1 LINNARLKI
10 NLPSKENTWFFVT
23 KDMSVAD
30 FKNSVE
36 AEDSAIESV

>member
-23 KDMSVAD
+23 KDMTVSE
-30 FKNSVE
+30 FMQNIE
-36 AEDSAIESV
+36 AEDSAIE